1 GIGTVLVGL
10 AIFSL
15 AGYNN
20 TAFYPSLSDLQSSL
34 TIYNASSSKYTLTTM
49 SYVALAVPFVLAYIA
64 YVWKLMNAK
73 QLTLA
78 ELNGEDAKE
87 MY

>member
-1 GIGTVLVGL
+1 
-10 AIFSL
+10 
-15 AGYNN
+15 
-20 TAFYPSLSDLQSSL
+20 
-34 TIYNASSSKYTLTTM
+34 M